1 MERAADVVVIAAWLA
16 VAAHNVSLAMRGIRR
31 EPSPAGWGAGAGLVL
46 VVACAGT
53 LLERATGG
61 RWPAPVVVT
70 GVGMLAVVAG
80 AALHAWARAT
90 IGRHWAVR
98 PDRAG
103 SILLDS
109 GPYARMRHPIYAGVL
124 LLGVGTCAA
133 HPSIATASGLLGLVT
148 GTVLKIRAEE
158 RALAQAFGSV
168 WTAYRARV
176 PCVIPILGSTRQD

>member
-1 MERAADVVVIAAWLA
+1 MERAADVVVIAAWLGVA
-16 VAAHNVSLAMRGIRR
+16 VHNVSLAMRGIRR
-31 EPSPAGWGAGAGLVL
+31 ERSPAGWGVGTGLVL
-46 VVACAGT
+46 VVAGAGA

-61 RWPAPVVVT
+61 RWHAPVVVT

-98 PDRAG
+98 ADRAG

-109 GPYARMRHPIYAGVL
+109 GPYGRMRHPIYAGVL
-124 LLGVGTCAA
+124 LLGAGTCAA
-133 HPSIATASGLLGLVT
+133 HPSVATASGLLGLVT
-148 GTVLKIRAEE
+148 GTLLKIRAEE
-158 RALAQAFGSV
+158 RVLARAFGSA

-176 PCVIPILGSTRQD
+176 PCVIPALRSTRQE